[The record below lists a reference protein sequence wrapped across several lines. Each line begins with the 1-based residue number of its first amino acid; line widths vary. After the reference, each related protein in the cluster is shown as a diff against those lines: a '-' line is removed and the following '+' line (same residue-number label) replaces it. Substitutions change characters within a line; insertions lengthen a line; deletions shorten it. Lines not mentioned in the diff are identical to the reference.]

1 MTRRGVTLLVGALLL
16 VLLGLAAAL
25 LPVPYVVLGPGPT
38 VNTVGTRDGKP
49 VITVAGRSTSKS
61 AGHLNLTTV
70 SVTDR
75 IDLLTGLRSWLDRR
89 YAVVPRE
96 EIFPPGQTQ
105 KQVDDANAQ
114 DFRVSQDSA
123 EVAALHQLGYPLQ
136 VFVAEVLPGA
146 AAGATLKKGDAISA
160 VDGTA
165 ITSAAQLTSLIRATR
180 PGQAILLRYLRA
192 GRAATATVTAGA
204 SKSDAKQGALGIG
217 IDQRPAP
224 PLKITF
230 DIKDIGGPSA
240 GLMFS
245 LGIIDLLT
253 PADLTGGRFIAGT
266 GTIDDDGKVGP
277 IGGIHQ
283 KLVGARGAGA
293 TVFLTPAAN
302 CAEARQLIPSGL
314 RLVKVSTLGGALS
327 VLAALRSGGTAL
339 PSCAG

>member
-1 MTRRGVTLLVGALLL
+1 MSRRGVTLLLGA
-16 VLLGLAAAL
+16 VLLAILGLVAAT

-38 VNTVGTRDGKP
+38 VNTVGTRGGKP
-49 VITVAGRSTSKS
+49 VITIAGRTTSTS

-96 EIFPPGQTQ
+96 EIYPPGRTA

-123 EVAALHQLGYPLQ
+123 EVAALHALGYPLQ
-136 VFVAEVLPGA
+136 VVVVAVLPGA
-146 AAGATLKKGDAISA
+146 AAGGSLRKGDVISA
-160 VDGTA
+160 LDGAA
-165 ITSAAQLTSLIRATR
+165 ITSARQLTGRLQARR
-180 PGQAILLRYLRA
+180 PGDSVLVRYLRDA
-192 GRAATATVTAGA
+192 RTTTASVRLGAAKADAHRA
-204 SKSDAKQGALGIG
+204 ALGIE

-224 PLKITF
+224 PLKISF

-253 PADLTGGRFIAGT
+253 PADLTAGRFIAGT
-266 GTIDDDGKVGP
+266 GTIDDAGQVGP

-283 KLVGARGAGA
+283 KLVGARAAGA

-302 CAEARQLIPSGL
+302 CAEARQLIPAGL
-314 RLVKVSTLGGALS
+314 RLIKVASLREALS
-327 VLAALRSGGTAL
+327 ALATLRTGGSAL
-339 PSCAG
+339 PSCAS